1 MRGAALKPKRPDL
14 KGAVPN
20 IAATIAGDGFEAV
33 VVRLDVEREA
43 TTAAAAVLSNDELER
58 ANRLVFQRD
67 RDRFIVARAG
77 LRHLLSK
84 RIGLTP
90 ETIRFEYGAHGKPS
104 LASGTGL
111 DDLRF
116 NVSHSHDVA
125 VYAFTRGKDVGVDVE
140 AVREI
145 RDKDDIAAHCFSAY
159 ENRAYRALQADER
172 SQAFFDCWTRKEAF
186 IKAVGD
192 GLYYRLDS
200 FDVSLRPDE
209 PARIIR
215 VGEKDG
221 NNCGWL
227 LYSFSPVPGFV
238 SAIVFQHKNAA
249 EWS

>member
-159 ENRAYRALQADER
+159 ENRAYRALRADER
-172 SQAFFDCWTRKEAF
+172 SQAGRTGTDYPGRRE
-186 IKAVGD
+186 GRE
-192 GLYYRLDS
+192 RLRMVALQL
-200 FDVSLRPDE
+200 FAG
-209 PARIIR
+209 ARIR
-215 VGEKDG
+215 KCDRFSTQEC
-221 NNCGWL
+221 CGVELITWK
-227 LYSFSPVPGFV
+227 S
-238 SAIVFQHKNAA
+238 
-249 EWS
+249 W

>member
-1 MRGAALKPKRPDL
+1 
-14 KGAVPN
+14 
-20 IAATIAGDGFEAV
+20 
-33 VVRLDVEREA
+33 
-43 TTAAAAVLSNDELER
+43 
-58 ANRLVFQRD
+58 
-67 RDRFIVARAG
+67 
-77 LRHLLSK
+77 
-84 RIGLTP
+84 
-90 ETIRFEYGAHGKPS
+90 
-104 LASGTGL
+104 
-111 DDLRF
+111 
-116 NVSHSHDVA
+116 
-125 VYAFTRGKDVGVDVE
+125 
-140 AVREI
+140 
-145 RDKDDIAAHCFSAY
+145 AHCFSAY

-221 NNCGWL
+221 KVCGWL

-238 SAIVFQHKNAA
+238 SAIVVQHKNAA